1 MNSFQTRIDGPNA
14 AVRGACTRE
23 NCSRC
28 QRQRLR
34 WHSWKRFGRPWK
46 KISAIAIR
54 RARSQFRLSDSE
66 YFAAIGRLRKL
77 FYTQR
82 KFHERLAEV
91 MASARF
97 DPAEN
102 AFDPIRLRAIAH
114 DGHLNPAAQALYYGH
129 RDTWYSNP
137 QSMISWW
144 IPLHDVRPEETFE
157 FFPDHFDRVVP
168 NDSECFDFD
177 TWVAKGQARRIGW
190 RDSQTGRMAR
200 YPQLLTEPTGHT
212 IPVACHAGEILLFS
226 GQHLHKTRP
235 NRTGRTRFSID
246 FRTVHLE
253 DHACGRG
260 APNVDNRSTGS
271 SLPQMIRGVNVFP
284 GRETSKS

>member
-14 AVRGACTRE
+14 AVRGALYRGDVFLLPRTAASLALVAEIWTAAAEELGDCD
-23 NCSRC
+23 SA
-28 QRQRLR
+28 RQ
-34 WHSWKRFGRPWK
+34 
-46 KISAIAIR
+46 A
-54 RARSQFRLSDSE
+54 QFRLSDGE
-66 YFAAIGRLRKL
+66 YFARVGRLRKL

-82 KFHERLAEV
+82 KFHEGVAAV
-91 MASARF
+91 MASAGF
-97 DPAEN
+97 DPAEH

-137 QSMISWW
+137 QSMITWW

-157 FFPDHFDRVVP
+157 FFPDHFGRVVL
-168 NDSECFDFD
+168 NDSECFDFE
-177 TWVAKGQARRIGW
+177 TWVADGQARRIGW
-190 RDSQTGRMAR
+190 QDSQTGRTAR
-200 YPQLLTEPTGHT
+200 YPRLLNEPTART
-212 IPVACHAGEILLFS
+212 IPVECRAGEILLFA

-246 FRTVHLE
+246 FRTVHLD

-260 APNVDNRSTGS
+260 PRNVDNRSSGS
-271 SLPQMIRGVNVFP
+271 SLRQMIRGADVDA
-284 GRETSKS
+284 GRGIP